1 MRSCPVPNPP
11 SKASCPLTITW
22 SEEVYLWS
30 TLSSST
36 RPTSHPGGPDVQS
49 GRPQGRPGHTAVQ
62 HGGQGLGGQSLPAQ
76 PAPAPPLA
84 SGPQQGHA
92 PPSGNTAHLY
102 RAQKRPSEALES
114 SGGSSGSSGPPRPIS
129 GPKKLKPTVSPSS
142 VGPQDPTLQGG
153 SSQTAW
159 LSSGGVPAP
168 QGAQIFTVQT
178 PTSDFE
184 LPAPR
189 APSGQLAHPSTPA
202 HQTSALGAPSGAHPG
217 CCCCLL

>member
-1 MRSCPVPNPP
+1 MQTGCQTRG
-11 SKASCPLTITW
+11 ASCPLTTTW
-22 SEEVYLWS
+22 SEEVFLWS

-92 PPSGNTAHLY
+92 PSSGSTAHLY

-184 LPAPR
+184 LPAPP
-189 APSGQLAHPSTPA
+189 APTGHRVRFLPSV
-202 HQTSALGAPSGAHPG
+202 HQTSAQGERERHSS
-217 CCCCLL
+217 CLDCVSRLHT